1 MYVRMAENGGKIIM
15 ISNPKHGWC
24 DFKIEDDNNNVF
36 FGTPSYVTNVPVDLL
51 QAFLDYKIK
60 GQGIAW
66 FDEEGTEFTLV
77 LNPYS
82 MFIITENEDCEGRL
96 YDFSEL
102 NIDNLIKELI
112 QDIESDLIKWSM
124 FYCGCNDECD
134 DEEEIKA
141 NRELIR
147 NLICQLKEK
156 L

>member
-1 MYVRMAENGGKIIM
+1 MYVRMAENGGKITM
-15 ISNPKHGWC
+15 ISNLKHGWC

-36 FGTPSYVTNVPVDLL
+36 FGIPSYITNVPVDLL
-51 QAFLDYKIK
+51 QSFLEYKIN
-60 GQGIAW
+60 GQGMAW

-112 QDIESDLIKWSM
+112 QDIESDLDEWSM
-124 FYCGCNDECD
+124 FDCDCNDECD
-134 DEEEIKA
+134 DEEEIKT

-147 NLICQLKEK
+147 NLICQLKEY

>member
-1 MYVRMAENGGKIIM
+1 M
-15 ISNPKHGWC
+15 ISNSKHGWC

-36 FGTPSYVTNVPVDLL
+36 FGTPSYITNVPVDLL
-51 QAFLDYKIK
+51 QAFLGYKTN
-60 GQGIAW
+60 GQGMAW

-82 MFIITENEDCEGRL
+82 MFVIAENEHTEL
-96 YDFSEL
+96 IDFSEV

-112 QDIESDLIKWSM
+112 QDIESDLTGWSI
-124 FYCGCNDECD
+124 FYCGCD

-141 NRELIR
+141 NREHIR
-147 NLICQLKEK
+147 NLICQLKEY

>member
-1 MYVRMAENGGKIIM
+1 M

-24 DFKIEDDNNNVF
+24 DFMLSDEKDNLFV
-36 FGTPSYVTNVPVDLL
+36 GTPSYVTNVPVDLL

-60 GQGIAW
+60 GRGIAW

-82 MFIITENEDCEGRL
+82 MFVIAENEHTEL
-96 YDFSEL
+96 IDFSKVK
-102 NIDNLIKELI
+102 IDDLIKELI
-112 QDIESDLIKWSM
+112 QDIESYLIGWSM
-124 FYCGCNDECD
+124 FYCSCY

-147 NLICQLKEK
+147 NLICQLKEY

>member
-1 MYVRMAENGGKIIM
+1 M

-24 DFKIEDDNNNVF
+24 DFMLSDEKDNLFV
-36 FGTPSYVTNVPVDLL
+36 GTPSYVTNVPVDLL
-51 QAFLDYKIK
+51 QAFLDYKTK

-82 MFIITENEDCEGRL
+82 MFVIAENEYTEL
-96 YDFSEL
+96 IDFSKVK
-102 NIDNLIKELI
+102 IDDLIKELI
-112 QDIESDLIKWSM
+112 QDIESGLIEWSM
-124 FYCGCNDECD
+124 FYCECCD
-134 DEEEIKA
+134 DEEIKV

-147 NLICQLKEK
+147 NLICQLKEY

>member
-1 MYVRMAENGGKIIM
+1 M

-24 DFKIEDDNNNVF
+24 DFKIKDDNNNVF
-36 FGTPSYVTNVPVDLL
+36 FGTPSYITNVPVDLL
-51 QAFLDYKIK
+51 QAFLDYKTN
-60 GQGIAW
+60 GQGMAW

-82 MFIITENEDCEGRL
+82 IFIIFENKDGEGRL

-112 QDIESDLIKWSM
+112 QDIESDLNKWSM
-124 FYCGCNDECD
+124 FYCDCYDY
-134 DEEEIKA
+134 DEEEIKT
-141 NRELIR
+141 NKDYIR
-147 NLICQLKEK
+147 NLIYQLKEK

>member
-1 MYVRMAENGGKIIM
+1 M

-24 DFKIEDDNNNVF
+24 DFMLSDEKDNLFV
-36 FGTPSYVTNVPVDLL
+36 GTPSYLTNVPVNLL
-51 QAFLDYKIK
+51 QAFLNYKTK
-60 GQGIAW
+60 GQGMAW

-82 MFIITENEDCEGRL
+82 MYIIAENEEGVARL
-96 YDFSEL
+96 YDFSEV

-112 QDIESDLIKWSM
+112 NDIESNLVGWSM
-124 FYCGCNDECD
+124 FYCGCD
-134 DEEEIKA
+134 DEEEIKV
-141 NRELIR
+141 NREYIR

>member
-1 MYVRMAENGGKIIM
+1 M
-15 ISNPKHGWC
+15 ISNPKHSWC

-36 FGTPSYVTNVPVDLL
+36 FGIPSYITNVPVDLL
-51 QAFLDYKIK
+51 QSFLDYKIK

-82 MFIITENEDCEGRL
+82 MYIIAENEEGEGRL

-102 NIDNLIKELI
+102 NIDDLIKELI
-112 QDIESDLIKWSM
+112 QDIKSDLIGWSM
-124 FYCGCNDECD
+124 FYCECC
-134 DEEEIKA
+134 DEEEIKV

-147 NLICQLKEK
+147 NLICQLKEY

>member
-1 MYVRMAENGGKIIM
+1 M

-24 DFKIEDDNNNVF
+24 DFMLSDKKDNLFV
-36 FGTPSYVTNVPVDLL
+36 GTPSYVTNAPVDLL

-60 GQGIAW
+60 GKGIAW

-82 MFIITENEDCEGRL
+82 MFIITENERAEL
-96 YDFSEL
+96 IDFSEV

-112 QDIESDLIKWSM
+112 QDIESDLIEWSM
-124 FYCGCNDECD
+124 FYCGCD
-134 DEEEIKA
+134 DEEEIKE
-141 NRELIR
+141 NRELIG

>member
-112 QDIESDLIKWSM
+112 QDIESDLTGWSM
-124 FYCGCNDECD
+124 FYCGCD

>member
-1 MYVRMAENGGKIIM
+1 M

-24 DFKIEDDNNNVF
+24 DFMLSDEKDNLFV
-36 FGTPSYVTNVPVDLL
+36 GTPSYVTNVPVDLL
-51 QAFLDYKIK
+51 QAFLDYKTK

-66 FDEEGTEFTLV
+66 FNEEGTEFTLV

-82 MFIITENEDCEGRL
+82 MFVIAENEHTEL
-96 YDFSEL
+96 IDFSKV

-112 QDIESDLIKWSM
+112 QDIESDLTGWSM
-124 FYCGCNDECD
+124 FYCGCD
-134 DEEEIKA
+134 DEEEIKV

-147 NLICQLKEK
+147 NLICQLKEY